1 MVRCDKDDAKCKEK
15 IKTILDGMET
25 INDDVN
31 NVGIEFVKTRE
42 RRLAK
47 KEYGVTSFPALGL
60 FRNGHFL
67 GFDGD
72 LTNPMQVHTQQAR
85 KFKRV

>member
-47 KEYGVTSFPALGL
+47 KEYGVTSFPALGSQALLRLL
-60 FRNGHFL
+60 FHQ
-67 GFDGD
+67 D
-72 LTNPMQVHTQQAR
+72 L
-85 KFKRV
+85 

>member
-1 MVRCDKDDAKCKEK
+1 
-15 IKTILDGMET
+15 MET

-60 FRNGHFL
+60 FRNGHYL
-67 GFDGD
+67 GFEGD
-72 LTNPMQVHTQQAR
+72 LTNPIQVRFPIFLNWFNYCQVDYLG
-85 KFKRV
+85 KRG

>member
-1 MVRCDKDDAKCKEK
+1 
-15 IKTILDGMET
+15 MET

-60 FRNGHFL
+60 FRNGHYL
-67 GFDGD
+67 GFEGD
-72 LTNPMQVHTQQAR
+72 LTNPIQVIFHNFFILAQLLISRLFRTKLDSFNF
-85 KFKRV
+85 KFFY